1 MSQSVD
7 QLLSVLRAPSTPT
20 PWRVVQELEELV
32 RLPSPDLTDRRAGGL
47 SLPPAAPAV
56 GVLVP
61 AGVPAS
67 ATPAG
72 GTT

>member
-32 RLPSPDLTDRRAGGL
+32 RLPSPDLTDRRAG
-47 SLPPAAPAV
+47 LPFPTAPAE

-61 AGVPAS
+61 RESPPP

>member
-47 SLPPAAPAV
+47 SLPPAPAV